1 MNSFDA
7 HWLNYL
13 SRRSKLATRLLHYFG
28 LVIGQ
33 VSGVALAVWF
43 QSLGY
48 LLICV
53 LAYGLARISRETVWG
68 AQKDAYFTKAIFN
81 VVSFF
86 RMMMLDVTGKLRPEI
101 ERIQHPR

>member
-1 MNSFDA
+1 MTSFDA

-13 SRRSKLATRLLHYFG
+13 SRRSKLTTRLLHYLG

-33 VSGVALAVWF
+33 ATGVAFAVWF
-43 QSLGY
+43 QSWSY

-53 LAYGLARISRETVWG
+53 LAYGVARVSRENIWG

-81 VVSFF
+81 IISFF